1 MQNTEKLGWHRP
13 PHSSDCKGSVCS
25 AGDLGSTPG
34 SGRSPGEGNGHP
46 LQHSCLES
54 PMDGGTW
61 RAIVRGAAK
70 IQTRLSDSHTAAL
83 TVLQRAAAPSQASL
97 LPRSDPSE

>member
-1 MQNTEKLGWHRP
+1 
-13 PHSSDCKGSVCS
+13 
-25 AGDLGSTPG
+25 
-34 SGRSPGEGNGHP
+34 
-46 LQHSCLES
+46 
-54 PMDGGTW
+54 MDGGTR

-83 TVLQRAAAPSQASL
+83 TILQRAAAPSQASL